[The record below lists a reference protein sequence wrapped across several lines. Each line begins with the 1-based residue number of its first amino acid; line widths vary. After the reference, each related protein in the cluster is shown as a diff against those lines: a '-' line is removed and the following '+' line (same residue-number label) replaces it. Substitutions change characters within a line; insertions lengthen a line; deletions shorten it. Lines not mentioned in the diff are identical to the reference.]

1 MSLIDLAST
10 ATGHDPYL
18 LFARLRE
25 QGPVHHVSLP
35 DGERAWI
42 VTRYDDVWEGLADP
56 RLSLNKRHAVSYRGF
71 RLPPALDANLLNM
84 DAPDHTRLRR
94 LVTTAFTPRRV
105 EGLRPRIQQITDELL
120 DRIAPDGRAD
130 LVASLAEPLPIT
142 VISELLGVPVA
153 DRADLR
159 AWTNAMLAGAAD
171 APAAVDNIVRLL
183 IRLIRDRRQDP
194 GDDLLSSMITAR
206 DDDDRLTEDELTSL
220 AFLILFAGYENTVN
234 LLSNGALA
242 LLRQP
247 DQLAALRADPSLI
260 GAAVEE
266 LLRHQAPAP
275 VALRRFPVEEV
286 RIGGVTIPAG
296 ETVLLAVA
304 AANRDPARF
313 TDPDELRLDRAE
325 AAHLSLGRGIH
336 YCLGAGLARLE
347 ATIALGSLAR
357 RFPDLRLAVP
367 EEELSWLPSY
377 RTRSLRRLPV
387 TYSAHGSPQPSN
399 PTGSDTVGVDPMV

>member
-1 MSLIDLAST
+1 MSIIDLAT
-10 ATGHDPYL
+10 EATGHDPYL
-18 LFARLRE
+18 LFAELRG

-42 VTRYDDVWEGLADP
+42 VTRYDDVRQGLTDP
-56 RLSLNKRHAVSYRGF
+56 RLSLEKRHATGYRGF

-84 DAPDHTRLRR
+84 DPPDHTRLRR

-105 EGLRPRIQQITDELL
+105 EALRPRIQQVTDGLL

-130 LVASLAEPLPIT
+130 LVASFAEPLPIT
-142 VISELLGVPVA
+142 VISELLGVPVD

-159 AWTNAMLAGAAD
+159 AWTNAMLAGGAD
-171 APAAVDNIVRLL
+171 APAAMGDIVRLL
-183 IRLIRDRRQDP
+183 VRLIRDRRQHP
-194 GDDLLSSMITAR
+194 GDDLLSSMIIAR
-206 DDDDRLTEDELTSL
+206 DADDRLTADELTSL

-234 LLSNGALA
+234 LLSNGVLA
-242 LLRQP
+242 LLRRP
-247 DQLAALRADPSLI
+247 DQLAALRADPALI

-266 LLRHQAPAP
+266 LLRHQTPAP
-275 VALRRFPVEEV
+275 VALRRFPTEDV

-296 ETVLLAVA
+296 DTVLLAVA
-304 AANRDPARF
+304 SANRDPARF

-325 AAHLSLGRGIH
+325 AAHLSLGHGIH

-347 ATIALGSLAR
+347 ATVALGTLVR

-367 EEELSWLPSY
+367 PEELSWLPSY

-387 TYSAHGSPQPSN
+387 AW
-399 PTGSDTVGVDPMV
+399 